1 MFWLNYSRVEGGLMA
16 GKSYVIGVIDNPF
29 EDDTMQKR
37 TVFGIFE
44 EGQTT
49 LETDKQE
56 EGGQKIKTD

>member
-29 EDDTMQKR
+29 EDDTMQER
-37 TVFGIFE
+37 AVFGIFE

-49 LETDKQE
+49 LEIDEQE
-56 EGGQKIKTD
+56 EGGQTSETD